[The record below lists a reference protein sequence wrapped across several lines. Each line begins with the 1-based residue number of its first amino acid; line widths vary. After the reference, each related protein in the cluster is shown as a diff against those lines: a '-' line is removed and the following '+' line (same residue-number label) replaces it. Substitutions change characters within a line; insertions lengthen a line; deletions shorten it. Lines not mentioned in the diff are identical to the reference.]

1 MNIAITPA
9 FTGGAV
15 AAPPSKSM
23 AHRALICAALAG
35 GDSRITGLAPSQ
47 DITATARALA
57 AFGARI
63 TPIPGGLRVTGVA
76 GRPAA
81 PQAPV
86 DCGESGS
93 TLRFLIPLASLCG
106 APVTFTGHGRLM
118 ERPQGV
124 YRDLF
129 RARGLRFEQR
139 AGALTLQGP
148 LPAGAYT
155 VDGGVSSQFVSG
167 LLLALPLL
175 GAPSTLAVTPPF
187 ESKSYV
193 DLTLAAMARA
203 GVRVEHE
210 NPYSINGNQI
220 YNAYDF
226 SVEGD
231 WSQAAFFAVLGAA
244 RGGIALTG
252 LDEGSRQGDRVILD
266 ILRRCGARVRQ
277 EGGALCFD
285 AAPLRAVEADLADC
299 PDLGPILMVLGLLC
313 QGRTVLHNA
322 RRLRLKESDRVAA
335 MEQEIRK
342 LGGRIE
348 SDENTVRVWGGPL
361 HGGALDAH
369 NDHRV
374 AMAMAVASL
383 GAGVSVTI
391 AGAGAVAKSYPDF
404 WDVLQ
409 TVCAEGSIHETA

>member
-1 MNIAITPA
+1 MY
-9 FTGGAV
+9 
-15 AAPPSKSM
+15 K
-23 AHRALICAALAG
+23 R
-35 GDSRITGLAPSQ
+35 Q
-47 DITATARALA
+47 
-57 AFGARI
+57 
-63 TPIPGGLRVTGVA
+63 
-76 GRPAA
+76 
-81 PQAPV
+81 
-86 DCGESGS
+86 
-93 TLRFLIPLASLCG
+93 
-106 APVTFTGHGRLM
+106 
-118 ERPQGV
+118 
-124 YRDLF
+124 
-129 RARGLRFEQR
+129 
-139 AGALTLQGP
+139 
-148 LPAGAYT
+148 
-155 VDGGVSSQFVSG
+155 
-167 LLLALPLL
+167 
-175 GAPSTLAVTPPF
+175 
-187 ESKSYV
+187 

-210 NPYSINGNQI
+210 NPYGINGNQI

-335 MEQEIRK
+335 MEQEIRR

-374 AMAMAVASL
+374 CLLYTSRCV
-383 GAGVSVTI
+383 
-391 AGAGAVAKSYPDF
+391 
-404 WDVLQ
+404 
-409 TVCAEGSIHETA
+409 

>member
-1 MNIAITPA
+1 
-9 FTGGAV
+9 
-15 AAPPSKSM
+15 
-23 AHRALICAALAG
+23 
-35 GDSRITGLAPSQ
+35 
-47 DITATARALA
+47 
-57 AFGARI
+57 
-63 TPIPGGLRVTGVA
+63 
-76 GRPAA
+76 
-81 PQAPV
+81 
-86 DCGESGS
+86 
-93 TLRFLIPLASLCG
+93 
-106 APVTFTGHGRLM
+106 
-118 ERPQGV
+118 
-124 YRDLF
+124 
-129 RARGLRFEQR
+129 
-139 AGALTLQGP
+139 
-148 LPAGAYT
+148 
-155 VDGGVSSQFVSG
+155 
-167 LLLALPLL
+167 
-175 GAPSTLAVTPPF
+175 
-187 ESKSYV
+187 
-193 DLTLAAMARA
+193 MARA

-210 NPYSINGNQI
+210 NPYGINGNQI

-335 MEQEIRK
+335 MEQEIRR

-383 GAGVSVTI
+383 AAGVSVTI

>member
-1 MNIAITPA
+1 M
-9 FTGGAV
+9 
-15 AAPPSKSM
+15 APPQVDTGQGT
-23 AHRALICAALAG
+23 LGAG
-35 GDSRITGLAPSQ
+35 PS
-47 DITATARALA
+47 ATARALA

-383 GAGVSVTI
+383 AAGVSVTI